1 MSSTSL
7 IDPTGLLPY
16 QVPAVEK
23 LVKAISTYGAALDG
37 SDMGVGK
44 TADACGVIRHFD
56 LPTLV
61 VCPEVTIPGW
71 RRMGDLLG
79 TTFDIQNYEMLR
91 TGRTPY
97 GWWENPPPPRLPT
110 KFRCTQCRIDVVPD
124 APTPCH
130 LHHLGI
136 HCVETLTIPHDYGKF
151 TWAPEI
157 QLLVFDEAH
166 RCSALDSLHADMLIA
181 AGRQK
186 IRTLLMSA
194 TVAESPMQ
202 LRAIGFL
209 LRLHNLIDSRIPGS
223 PVGFYK
229 WAMGL
234 GCRKLPFQGFHFA
247 VGAERRKAILS
258 KLHSDIF
265 TNRGCRV
272 RIQDLGDAFPDCQ
285 VTAELYNAKEAGRV
299 EELFRTMEE
308 AIRTLNDIRDGDPE
322 HPLTVL
328 LRANQEVE
336 LLKVPIFVE
345 LTQDA
350 LAEGKHVALF
360 VNYRQT
366 VEELC
371 KRLKTDCR
379 IDGSQIGVKGS
390 KRRNQCVDDFLH
402 DREPVIVASA
412 AAGGIGIG
420 LHDIL
425 GQFGRLG
432 LISPG
437 FSAKQFR
444 QILGRLRRQGGKSA
458 ALYRAIFMAN
468 TPDEKRHKALAA
480 KLDCIDTLNDDD
492 LMVENLILTRFRDRV
507 IDLETDMPTILKP

>member
-1 MSSTSL
+1 MN
-7 IDPTGLLPY
+7 PAGLLDY
-16 QVPAVEK
+16 QIPAAEK
-23 LVKAISTYGAALDG
+23 LVSAINVFGAALDA
-37 SDMGVGK
+37 SEMGTGK
-44 TADACGVIRHFD
+44 TYNAGAVIRHYD
-56 LPTLV
+56 CPTLV
-61 VCPEVTIPGW
+61 MCPEVTIPGW
-71 RRMGDLLG
+71 QRMGAAMGIEFSIL
-79 TTFDIQNYEMLR
+79 NYEMLR

-97 GWWENPPPPRLPT
+97 GWWENPPPKRLPT
-110 KFRCTQCRIDVVPD
+110 KFKCTQCRTVVDPEK
-124 APTPCH
+124 PVPCH

-136 HCVETLTIPHDYGKF
+136 HCVETETIPHDYGKF

-157 QLLVFDEAH
+157 KLLVVDEAH
-166 RCSALDSLHADMLIA
+166 RCSAVDSLHADMLIA

-186 IRTLLMSA
+186 IKTLLLSA
-194 TVAESPMQ
+194 TVAESPIQ

-247 VGAERRKAILS
+247 VGEERRKEILS
-258 KLHSDIF
+258 RLHSDIF
-265 TNRGCRV
+265 TRRGCRV
-272 RIQDLGDAFPDCQ
+272 RIEDLGDAFPDCQ
-285 VTAELYNAKEAGRV
+285 VTAELYHAEKAGRA

-308 AIRTLNDIRDGDPE
+308 AIRTLNDIREGDPE

-328 LRANQEVE
+328 LRASQEVE

-345 LTQDA
+345 LTTDA

-371 KRLKTDCR
+371 KRLKTQCR
-379 IDGSQIGVKGS
+379 IDGSQTGVRGAKV
-390 KRRNQCVDDFLH
+390 RAANVEDFLH

-412 AAGGIGIG
+412 AAGGLGIG

-425 GQFGRLG
+425 GRFGRLG
-432 LISPG
+432 LVSPG

-444 QILGRLRRQGGKSA
+444 QILGRLRRQGGKST
-458 ALYRAIFMAN
+458 ALYRAIFMAG

-480 KLDCIDTLNDDD
+480 KLDCIDTLNDGD
-492 LMVENLILTRFRDRV
+492 LFPNLVLTKFRERV
-507 IDLETDMPTILKP
+507 IDLETDMPTTLKTFKI